1 MTVHMRPCQEA
12 PAAGAGELLIDVR
25 GLRVAFEGAPAG
37 APPVVDGLDL
47 SLRRGRVL
55 AIVGESGSGKSVS
68 ARSLLGLAGAGAR
81 VAAER
86 FDLLGRDARG
96 FGEADW
102 RRLRGRRIG
111 LVLQDALTSLD
122 PMRTIGAEV
131 SEALDAADGSWW
143 PRRREAGE
151 IETLLASVGIRDPGL
166 KRRQYAHQLSGGQRQ
181 RALIASAIAGDPD
194 VIIAD
199 EPTTALDVTIQA
211 RILQLLKEK
220 VGGGRGLILISHDF
234 AVVAD
239 IADDVIVLNRGRVV
253 EAGPARDVLYRPQ
266 RDYTRQLIA
275 AIPGLQSRGKRLS
288 ALPKPAAA
296 EATSLAIDAG
306 PTVVRAEGL
315 VKWYRGEG
323 GREFKAVDGVS
334 FTIRAREIVGLVGES
349 GSGKSTVAKLVTG
362 LLTPDAGAIS
372 IYGAPWPGGTRAAR
386 RAGVGTVQLIGQDS
400 LGSFDPR
407 YTVREV
413 VAESVALVQ
422 RDRAGRE
429 TRIRELLD
437 LVQLPAGTIDR
448 HPRELSGGQRQRVSI
463 ARALG
468 SNPKVLVCDEPVSAL
483 DVSVQAQIL
492 DLFVDIRSV
501 YSASFLFISHDIG
514 VINHLCD
521 KTLVM
526 LSGKIVDQGPSESL
540 FRTSNVDYTRQ
551 LMQAV
556 PHL

>member
-1 MTVHMRPCQEA
+1 MTVHVRPCQDA
-12 PAAGAGELLIDVR
+12 PAAGAGELLLDVR
-25 GLRVAFEGAPAG
+25 GLRIAFDGAPAG

-86 FDLLGRDARG
+86 FDVLGRDARR

-143 PRRREAGE
+143 PRRRAAGE

-239 IADDVIVLNRGRVV
+239 IADDVIVLNRGRMV
-253 EAGPARDVLYRPQ
+253 EAGPAREVLYQPQ

-288 ALPKPAAA
+288 ALPQPAATVA
-296 EATSLAIDAG
+296 VAVEEG

-334 FTIRAREIVGLVGES
+334 FSIRAREIVGLVGES

-362 LLTPDAGAIS
+362 LLAPDAGTIS
-372 IYGAPWPGGTRAAR
+372 IYGASWPGETKAAR

-413 VAESVALVQ
+413 VAESVALVH
-422 RDRAGRE
+422 RDRGLRE
-429 TRIRELLD
+429 KRVRELLD

-526 LSGKIVDQGPSESL
+526 LSGRIVDQGPSESL
-540 FRTSNVDYTRQ
+540 FGASTVDYTQQ
-551 LMQAV
+551 LMRAV

>member
-1 MTVHMRPCQEA
+1 MTVHVRPCQGA
-12 PAAGAGELLIDVR
+12 PAASAGELLLDVR
-25 GLRVAFEGAPAG
+25 GLRIAFDGAPA
-37 APPVVDGLDL
+37 AEPPVVDGLDL

-55 AIVGESGSGKSVS
+55 ALVGESGSGKSVS

-86 FDLLGRDARG
+86 FDVFGRDARR

-143 PRRREAGE
+143 P
-151 IETLLASVGIRDPGL
+151 
-166 KRRQYAHQLSGGQRQ
+166 RRQYAHQLSGGQRQ

-239 IADDVIVLNRGRVV
+239 IADDVIVLNRGRMV

-275 AIPGLQSRGKRLS
+275 AIPGLRSRGKRLS
-288 ALPKPAAA
+288 ALPKPTAT
-296 EATSLAIDAG
+296 EASPVAIDAG

-323 GREFKAVDGVS
+323 GREAVDGVS
-334 FTIRAREIVGLVGES
+334 FTIRVRVIVGLVGES
-349 GSGKSTVAKLVTG
+349 GSGKSTVARLVTG
-362 LLTPDAGAIS
+362 LLAPDGGAIS
-372 IYGAPWPGGTRAAR
+372 LYGAPWPGESKAAR

-413 VAESVALVQ
+413 VAESVALVL
-422 RDRAGRE
+422 RDREERE
-429 TRIRELLD
+429 KRR
-437 LVQLPAGTIDR
+437 R
-448 HPRELSGGQRQRVSI
+448 
-463 ARALG
+463 
-468 SNPKVLVCDEPVSAL
+468 
-483 DVSVQAQIL
+483 
-492 DLFVDIRSV
+492 
-501 YSASFLFISHDIG
+501 
-514 VINHLCD
+514 
-521 KTLVM
+521 
-526 LSGKIVDQGPSESL
+526 
-540 FRTSNVDYTRQ
+540 
-551 LMQAV
+551 
-556 PHL
+556 